1 VGRRRTIYEAAA
13 ESLINA
19 PLQRSDANSN
29 SFLKAEKI
37 PFGSKPDPAPRLIHP
52 RSPRYNVEVGVFLK
66 KIEHQVYHQ
75 VDTIWGHRTVL
86 KGCNAHRTAAILRR
100 KWEAFSHP
108 VAIGLDAS
116 RFDQHVSVPA
126 LEWEH
131 KRYLSMFQSGDRTRL
146 AELLS
151 WQLDTKCVARCL
163 DGRVKYRVKGMRFSG
178 DMNTSTGNCL
188 LMSALV
194 WSYCSS
200 VGVKAQLANN
210 GDDCVLILDQS
221 ELSRLSS
228 GNMGLWFERMGFTLK
243 AEAPVTDFE
252 RVEFCQ
258 SQPVYDGERWV
269 MVRKHRLATAKDCIS
284 IKPLDGP
291 SIFDK
296 WRLSVGRAGMALTGG
311 IPVQQHFYAALM
323 RGAKGEELRG
333 DCTQVT
339 GFMRFARDMSR
350 HYTTPTAA
358 ARYSYWLAFG
368 ITPDE
373 QEALER
379 EYDRVVL
386 AWHHPGS
393 VKIRPPDSSPEH
405 LNL

>member
-1 VGRRRTIYEAAA
+1 LSPGFEYGVHNNNLQNLLRGIRERVFAVEKEGELVSPPRPDARVFEGEMAKFANSFDKLSPPTTPWTTVEFCGTYVGRRRTIYEAAA

-228 GNMGLWFERMGFTLK
+228 GNMGLWFER
-243 AEAPVTDFE
+243 
-252 RVEFCQ
+252 
-258 SQPVYDGERWV
+258 
-269 MVRKHRLATAKDCIS
+269 
-284 IKPLDGP
+284 
-291 SIFDK
+291 
-296 WRLSVGRAGMALTGG
+296 
-311 IPVQQHFYAALM
+311 
-323 RGAKGEELRG
+323 
-333 DCTQVT
+333 
-339 GFMRFARDMSR
+339 
-350 HYTTPTAA
+350 
-358 ARYSYWLAFG
+358 
-368 ITPDE
+368 
-373 QEALER
+373 